1 MMQRVHLWCFIALSS
16 VFHSATFAAEVT
28 DKVTAAK
35 TLTTSPVTSTALL
48 ETVLGLGLVL
58 GIIAILAWLIKR
70 TGRFQSTANGE
81 IKMIAGLSL
90 GPRERAVLLE
100 VKGEKI
106 LVGVT
111 AHQIQTLHVLGQTAT
126 MQTPQPQP
134 QSRSQQDKYGQFDQQ
149 LHHILKQEHTDD

>member
-1 MMQRVHLWCFIALSS
+1 MMQRVHFWWLSTLS
-16 VFHSATFAAEVT
+16 TITFAAQANENSST
-28 DKVTAAK
+28 AK
-35 TLTTSPVTSTALL
+35 TLTTSPVTSAALL

-70 TGRFQSTANGE
+70 TGRFQTTANGE

-100 VKGEKI
+100 VGGDKI

-111 AHQIQTLHVLGQTAT
+111 AHQIQTLHVLGKTT
-126 MQTPQPQP
+126 TTSPPQ
-134 QSRSQQDKYGQFDQQ
+134 QQDKYGQFDHQ
-149 LHHILKQEHTDD
+149 LRHILKQEHTDD